1 MKIIRFF
8 QGVSFFQGAIL
19 FMAVILFLSGVMLIL
34 NSIITHEPTLG
45 FFKYFVFSVI
55 FFAVVFSSIKGD
67 KEQAKLQT
75 QVQKMIEEKKAD
87 IYIDGEPI
95 SNKFNINGIELDEYI
110 IKIDGNNVYLKKK

>member
-1 MKIIRFF
+1 MKIIQFF
-8 QGVSFFQGAIL
+8 QGISFFQGAIL
-19 FMAVILFLSGVMLIL
+19 FMAVILFLSGVLLII
-34 NSIITHEPTLG
+34 NSITTHEPSLG
-45 FFKYFVFSVI
+45 CFKYFVFSVI
-55 FFAVVFSSIKGD
+55 FFAVAFSSIKAD

-87 IYIDGEPI
+87 IYIDGEPV